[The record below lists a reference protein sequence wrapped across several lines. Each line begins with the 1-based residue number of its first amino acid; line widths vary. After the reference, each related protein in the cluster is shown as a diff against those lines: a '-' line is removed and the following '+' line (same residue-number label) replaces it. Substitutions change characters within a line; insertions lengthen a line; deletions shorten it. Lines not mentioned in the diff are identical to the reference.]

1 MDNYQ
6 EITKLL
12 YQYARCIDR
21 GDLDGACQ
29 LFEHARVK
37 TIDRPE
43 PGDYRNMAAML
54 KKFVKLYEDDTP
66 RTKHLVTN
74 VIIDID
80 ADGDAA
86 GSTAYY
92 TVLQSVTPGD
102 IKVIAAGQYVDEFER
117 VDGKWRF
124 SYRDLT
130 VFEMQGDISGHLTL
144 T

>member
-1 MDNYQ
+1 MDDYQ

-12 YQYARCIDR
+12 YQYGRFIDR

-29 LFEHARVK
+29 LFEYAKIK
-37 TIDRPE
+37 TIDRAE
-43 PGDYRNMAAML
+43 LGNYRDMANML
-54 KKFVKLYEDDTP
+54 KKFVRLYEDGTP

-80 ADGDAA
+80 EGGTSAN
-86 GSTAYY
+86 STAYY

-102 IKVIAAGQYVDEFER
+102 IKVIAAGQYIDEFER
-117 VDGKWRF
+117 IDGKWRF

-130 VFEMQGDISGHLTL
+130 VFDMQGDISGHLTL